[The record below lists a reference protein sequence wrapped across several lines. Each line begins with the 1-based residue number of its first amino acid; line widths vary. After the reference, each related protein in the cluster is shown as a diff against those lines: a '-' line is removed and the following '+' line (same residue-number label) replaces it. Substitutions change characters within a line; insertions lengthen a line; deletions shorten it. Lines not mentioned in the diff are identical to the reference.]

1 MIGIEFF
8 EQPAKLLNWFYSL
21 THDYIISIAMI
32 AFVVMLVTSP
42 LVLKSTKGM
51 LEMQKLQ
58 PEMRKLQNQYR
69 GDRQK
74 LNEEMMKLYQQHKV
88 NPLASCLPL
97 LLQMPVFLIMFRVL
111 YGLTHKGANGG
122 FEPKYLQHDTE
133 LYQSLVGKTQ
143 MKSWF
148 LDLAVRPYR
157 VVGNSFSQ
165 GLIYTGLV
173 ALLCVL
179 YFAQQRMIAS
189 RNTASPSMS
198 PGMQKVMQ
206 YLPVMFG
213 VFSFFY
219 LTGLAVYYAAQ
230 AVFRIGLNYYI
241 TFRFYKGDHSL
252 GRVAQRAGE
261 EAREIAKKDGGAAAG
276 GGGLFAQAKRDLA
289 ASKQA
294 PKTATTSTTS
304 GRFTPPKNKPTPSAG
319 PNKGRPASSGKF
331 ARPDSSGRTPK
342 KK

>member
-1 MIGIEFF
+1 MIAIQFF

-21 THDYIISIAMI
+21 THDYILSIAMI
-32 AFVVMLVTSP
+32 ALVVMLVTSP

-74 LNEEMMKLYQQHKV
+74 LNEEMMKLYQAHKV

-111 YGLTHKGANGG
+111 YGLTSKDANGR
-122 FEPKYLQHDTE
+122 FVPKYLSTDTE
-133 LYQSLVGKTQ
+133 LYLSLVGKTE

-148 LDLAVRPYR
+148 LDLAVRPYQ
-157 VVGNSFSQ
+157 VVGDSFGK

-198 PGMQKVMQ
+198 PTMQKVMQ

-241 TFRFYKGDHSL
+241 TFRFYRGDHSL

-261 EAREIAKKDGGAAAG
+261 EAREIAKKDGSGG

-289 ASKQA
+289 AGKQA
-294 PKTATTSTTS
+294 STPPNAGTTS

-319 PNKGRPASSGKF
+319 QSKGRPASSGKF
-331 ARPDSSGRTPK
+331 ARPDGTGRTPK

>member
-1 MIGIEFF
+1 MIAIQFF
-8 EQPAKLLNWFYSL
+8 EQPARLLNWFYSL
-21 THDYIISIAMI
+21 THDYILSIAMI
-32 AFVVMLVTSP
+32 ALVVMLVTAP

-58 PEMRKLQNQYR
+58 PEMRKLQSQYR

-97 LLQMPVFLIMFRVL
+97 LLQMPVFFIMFQVL
-111 YGLTHKGANGG
+111 YGLTSKGSDGT
-122 FEPKYLQHDTE
+122 FVPKYLKTDTE
-133 LYQSLVGKTQ
+133 LYQSLVGKTE

-148 LDLAVRPYR
+148 LDLAVRPYE
-157 VVGNSFSQ
+157 VVGDSFVK
-165 GLIYTGLV
+165 GLIYTGVV

-179 YFAQQRMIAS
+179 YFAQQRMLAS

-198 PGMQKVMQ
+198 PTMQKVMQ
-206 YLPVMFG
+206 YLPVVFG

-241 TFRFYKGDHSL
+241 TFRFYRGDHSL

-261 EAREIAKKDGGAAAG
+261 EASELASKDGGG
-276 GGGLFAQAKRDLA
+276 GGMFAQAKRDLA
-289 ASKQA
+289 QSKQA
-294 PKTATTSTTS
+294 SKASSPGVTS

-319 PNKGRPASSGKF
+319 HSKGRPASSGKF
-331 ARPDSSGRTPK
+331 ARPDGSGRTPK

>member
-1 MIGIEFF
+1 MIAIEFF

-32 AFVVMLVTSP
+32 ALVVMLVTSP

-58 PEMRKLQNQYR
+58 PEMRKLQSQYR

-97 LLQMPVFLIMFRVL
+97 VLQMPVFLIMFRVL
-111 YGLTHKGANGG
+111 YGLTYVPKGGDG
-122 FEPKYLQHDTE
+122 TFQPKYLSHSSE
-133 LYQSLVGKTQ
+133 LYKSLDHKTE

-148 LDLAVRPYR
+148 LDLSVRPFR
-157 VVGNSFSQ
+157 VVGDSFSQ

-173 ALLCVL
+173 ATLCVL

-198 PGMQKVMQ
+198 PAMQKVMQ

-241 TFRFYKGDHSL
+241 TFRFYRHEHSL

-261 EAREIAKKDGGAAAG
+261 EAREISKKDPGS
-276 GGGLFAQAKRDLA
+276 GGGLFAQAKRERE
-289 ASKQA
+289 ASKQGQAA
-294 PKTATTSTTS
+294 PSPIVSK
-304 GRFTPPKNKPTPSAG
+304 RITPPKNRPTPSASQ
-319 PNKGRPASSGKF
+319 NKGRPPSSGRF

>member
-1 MIGIEFF
+1 MIAIKFF
-8 EQPAKLLNWFYSL
+8 EQPARLLNWFYSL
-21 THDYIISIAMI
+21 THNYIVAISMI
-32 AFVVMLVTSP
+32 ALVVMLVTAP

-74 LNEEMMKLYQQHKV
+74 LNEEMMKLYQAHKV

-97 LLQMPVFLIMFRVL
+97 LLQMPVFIIMFQVL
-111 YGLTHKGANGG
+111 HGLTSKKDGT
-122 FEPKYLQHDTE
+122 FVPKYLSTDSE
-133 LYQSLVGKTQ
+133 LYRSLVGKTE
-143 MKSWF
+143 MKSWG
-148 LDLAVRPYR
+148 LDLAVRPYE
-157 VVGNSFSQ
+157 VVGDSFIK
-165 GLIYTGLV
+165 GLVYTGLV
-173 ALLCVL
+173 ALVCLL

-198 PGMQKVMQ
+198 PTMQKVMQ

-219 LTGLAVYYAAQ
+219 LTGLAIYYAAQ

-241 TFRFYKGDHSL
+241 TFRFYRGDQSL

-261 EAREIAKKDGGAAAG
+261 EARELAKKDGGG
-276 GGGLFAQAKRDLA
+276 GGMFAQAKRELTQA
-289 ASKQA
+289 KQS
-294 PKTATTSTTS
+294 PKPPTAGTTS

-319 PNKGRPASSGKF
+319 QSKGRPASSGKF
-331 ARPDSSGRTPK
+331 ARPDGSGRTPK